1 MFVSVAWY
9 IFHSKSLF
17 LYCSALESS
26 EHSKV
31 LVTVDLD
38 RRNVLDTFL
47 KDTFINYNHI
57 VICLKRYTAL
67 VLLSS
72 VFSHEKNHRSRKQ
85 KRCCQKPRPSQLP
98 ASQWLQAQ
106 NVGIRWACLF
116 PGGLPKNMPLPHLCK
131 CLGSF
136 ACIYI
141 VLICS
146 DVM

>member
-72 VFSHEKNHRSRKQ
+72 VFSHEKTTGHESR
-85 KRCCQKPRPSQLP
+85 
-98 ASQWLQAQ
+98 
-106 NVGIRWACLF
+106 
-116 PGGLPKNMPLPHLCK
+116 
-131 CLGSF
+131 
-136 ACIYI
+136 
-141 VLICS
+141 S
-146 DVM
+146 DVVRSLDRHNSQPPSGFRRKMLEYDGLAFFLEVYLKICLYPTYPNVWGLLPVST